1 MSFKS
6 NVLWCALLLCVIW
19 CANVEGGF
27 YPLNLHKNQK
37 FSAEVRTSSSEVQN
51 EHIMWIHEMKKL
63 RKHIK
68 DCMQQTSDSM
78 WHCFKTS
85 SVHIFDD
92 ILSSNVISLWP
103 GVRLVRE
110 HTTPNVTNEI
120 QPKSI
125 SEYYERKDLQHLT
138 WFDQLAMRLAQTL
151 STHFLQVNLQELT
164 DAYMRALE
172 SDAKNN
178 KMVADELGT
187 ARHRRQRYNMM
198 ITMMFG
204 VTALGAV
211 LVPMGFQMLSI
222 VSGKALLLAK
232 MALLL
237 ASINGLKKVANS
249 GIHYGLYHV
258 PGEHYG
264 YYDRGDVP
272 HHPRQVASFA
282 IAQPVTEELAL
293 KK

>member
-19 CANVEGGF
+19 FTSAKGGSF
-27 YPLNLHKNQK
+27 QLNLHKNHK
-37 FSAEVRTSSSEVQN
+37 FSAGIDGSNEEVNN
-51 EHIMWIHEMKKL
+51 ERIMWVQEMKQL
-63 RKHIK
+63 RQHIK
-68 DCMQQTSDSM
+68 HCVQQTSDSM
-78 WHCFKTS
+78 WNCFKTS
-85 SVHIFDD
+85 SVRVFDD
-92 ILSSNVISLWP
+92 ILSSNIISLWP
-103 GVRLVRE
+103 GVRLVRAL
-110 HTTPNVTNEI
+110 TTLNVTNEI
-120 QPKSI
+120 EAKGL

-164 DAYMRALE
+164 DAYIGALE
-172 SDAKNN
+172 KNANN
-178 KMVADELGT
+178 KKLVADELGT

-264 YYDRGDVP
+264 YYDRGDAP

-282 IAQPVTEELAL
+282 IAPPVTEELGL